1 MHTAPAPAPGRS
13 RAQDFSCVTQ
23 CWAAHSLTLAS
34 TSHWSLA
41 APLPRCRLTA
51 HVDMLRHV
59 DMLTAVWRPVSAAAA
74 APLPSS
80 GLLRAAPGRAEWA
93 SAGRLAGGGHPS
105 HTHNTHTS
113 HTVQHTYTHMT
124 LCISGHQHS
133 RIMTPSRASKQGE
146 LSRLAPLVTCDGAL
160 HCHTS
165 HTGWCVWCVV
175 TGDSAGKI

>member
-1 MHTAPAPAPGRS
+1 MHTAPAPGPGRS

-165 HTGWCVWCVV
+165 HTG
-175 TGDSAGKI
+175 